1 MAEEA
6 ITFPAEI
13 IKVQT
18 MQDGA
23 IRITLDLPA
32 DKVATA
38 AKLMEAKQRGCV
50 LEVAAVAI
58 DKQIKSET
66 TGNGRKI
73 HI

>member
-1 MAEEA
+1 MTDDA

-18 MQDGA
+18 MTDGA
-23 IRITLDLPA
+23 IRITLDIPA
-32 DKVATA
+32 NMIAVA
-38 AKLMEAKQRGCV
+38 AKLMEAKQAGCV

-58 DKQIKSET
+58 DQEREI